1 MLFIYLFS
9 LKYIMTSK
17 LVMGF
22 EVHQPFRIRKDA
34 FWNPRFKGPIQEK
47 YFDNEL
53 NKAIFER
60 VKAKCYIPATSIIL
74 EEIEA
79 GEEEGRD
86 VKFFFSISGTLLE
99 QAERWGRD
107 LIELFQLLTSTRKVE
122 FLAQTYYHSV
132 SSLWEDRTEWREQ
145 VKLHRETVTSLLGQS
160 PVTFE
165 NTELLTNPV
174 ILEEAEKMGF
184 KGFMMEGKE
193 SVLKGR
199 SPNFVFRRKNGSI
212 SILPRNYMLS
222 DDLAFRFSNQA
233 WDQYPLTAEKYA
245 SWIKASPGQLVTIFV
260 DYETFGEHQ
269 WKESG
274 ILEFLRWLPR
284 ELHRAGV
291 EMSYPER

>member
-1 MLFIYLFS
+1 
-9 LKYIMTSK
+9 
-17 LVMGF
+17 
-22 EVHQPFRIRKDA
+22 
-34 FWNPRFKGPIQEK
+34 
-47 YFDNEL
+47 
-53 NKAIFER
+53 
-60 VKAKCYIPATSIIL
+60 
-74 EEIEA
+74 
-79 GEEEGRD
+79 
-86 VKFFFSISGTLLE
+86 
-99 QAERWGRD
+99 
-107 LIELFQLLTSTRKVE
+107 
-122 FLAQTYYHSV
+122 
-132 SSLWEDRTEWREQ
+132 
-145 VKLHRETVTSLLGQS
+145 
-160 PVTFE
+160 
-165 NTELLTNPV
+165 
-174 ILEEAEKMGF
+174 MGF

-284 ELHRAGV
+284 ELHRL
-291 EMSYPER
+291 ESR